1 MRIPHVYFICIFT
14 LLVFLL
20 SDAGITNPDISALG
34 QVFAT
39 YTDDQNAE
47 SPDKVVPSFGEAEV
61 VFDAALNPFVRGKFV
76 FSIGDEGFE
85 VEEGYASFIRGL
97 PLNLS
102 AMIGKYRVPFGK
114 LNTVHPHA
122 YPFIR
127 TPHVLNPEDAGL
139 IPGEESFNELGA
151 DISTLIPLVGSWSIV
166 ASADFLQGN
175 SFHPDTSANTC
186 GFSGHLSNTFSLG
199 DKIAADIGGSIAHGV
214 NNPAEKTQT
223 TVGGIDA
230 KIKAAINPQLSL
242 TIGSEFI
249 YNHSGIADSTGLK
262 STTDHSG
269 FYAYADTRIFT
280 RYNFGVL
287 GETWKQDDG
296 TNCSIKPFA
305 GFSILEESTT
315 FRIAY
320 EYLKKHDEDPVN
332 TFEFQLLFM
341 MGPHKAHQF

>member
-1 MRIPHVYFICIFT
+1 MRIPHVYYI
-14 LLVFLL
+14 LLLAITTFHL
-20 SDAGITNPDISALG
+20 STAGITNPDISALG

-61 VFDAALNPFVRGKFV
+61 VFDAALNPFVSGKFV
-76 FSIGDEGFE
+76 FSIGEEGFE

-127 TPHVLNPEDAGL
+127 TPHILNPEDAGL

-151 DISTLIPLVGSWSIV
+151 DISTLIPIIGSWSIV

-175 SFHPDTSANTC
+175 SFHPDTSAITY
-186 GFSGHLSNTFSLG
+186 GWLGHLSNTFSLN
-199 DKIAADIGGSIAHGV
+199 DKIAADIGGSITQGM
-214 NNPAEKTQT
+214 NNPEQKTRT

-230 KIKAAINPQLSL
+230 KVKAYINPQLTL
-242 TIGSEFI
+242 TIGSEYL
-249 YNHSGIADSTGLK
+249 YNHSKMTDSTGLE
-262 STTDHSG
+262 STTGQGG

-280 RYNFGVL
+280 RYNLGVL
-287 GETWKQDDG
+287 GETWKQNDA
-296 TNCSIKPFA
+296 TNYSIKPFV
-305 GFSILEESTT
+305 GFSFLEESTT
-315 FRIAY
+315 IRFAY
-320 EYLKKHDEDPVN
+320 EYLRKSEQDPSSK
-332 TFEFQLLFM
+332 FEIQLLFM

>member
-1 MRIPHVYFICIFT
+1 MRISHLHFIAFLTLILFT
-14 LLVFLL
+14 LTV
-20 SDAGITNPDISALG
+20 AGVTNPDISALG

-39 YTDDQNAE
+39 YTDDHKSK
-47 SPDKVVPSFGEAEV
+47 SPDKVVLSFGEAEV
-61 VFDAALNPFVRGKFV
+61 VFDAALNPFVSGKFV
-76 FSIGDEGFE
+76 FSFGSDGFE

-102 AMIGKYRVPFGK
+102 AMVGKYRVPFGK

-139 IPGEESFNELGA
+139 IPGEEGFNDIGV
-151 DISTLIPLVGSWSIV
+151 DISTLIPVIGSWSIV
-166 ASADFLQGN
+166 ALADFLQGN
-175 SFHPDTSANTC
+175 SFHPDTSANTY

-199 DKIAADIGGSIAHGV
+199 DKIAADIGGSIAHGI

-230 KIKAAINPQLSL
+230 KVKASINPQLSL

-249 YNHSGIADSTGLK
+249 YNHSVIADSTGLK
-262 STTDHSG
+262 TTTDRSG

-296 TNCSIKPFA
+296 TNYSIKPFA
-305 GFSILEESTT
+305 GFSILEESTI

-320 EYLKKHDEDPVN
+320 EYLKRHDEDPVN
-332 TFEFQLLFM
+332 TLEFQLLFM

>member
-1 MRIPHVYFICIFT
+1 MRIPHVYYIISLIALT
-14 LLVFLL
+14 LQF
-20 SDAGITNPDISALG
+20 STAGITNPDISALG
-34 QVFAT
+34 QVFTT
-39 YTDDQNAE
+39 YTDDQNTE
-47 SPDKVVPSFGEAEV
+47 SPNKVVPSFGEAEV
-61 VFDAALNPFVRGKFV
+61 VFNAALNPFVSGKFV
-76 FSIGDEGFE
+76 FSIGEEGFE

-122 YPFIR
+122 YSFIR

-139 IPGEESFNELGA
+139 LPGEEGFNDIGV
-151 DISTLIPLVGSWSIV
+151 DISTLIPVIGNWSII
-166 ASADFLQGN
+166 ALADFLQGN
-175 SFHPDTSANTC
+175 SFHPDTSANTY
-186 GFSGHLSNTFSLG
+186 GFSGHLSNTFTLG
-199 DKIAADIGGSIAHGV
+199 DRIAADIGGSIAHGI

-223 TVGGIDA
+223 IVGGIDA
-230 KIKAAINPQLSL
+230 KVKALINPQLTL

-262 STTDHSG
+262 STTDRSG
-269 FYAYADTRIFT
+269 FYAFADTRIFT

-287 GETWKQDDG
+287 GETWNQDEG
-296 TNCSIKPFA
+296 TNYSIKPFV

-320 EYLKKHDEDPVN
+320 EYLKRHDEDPVN

>member
-1 MRIPHVYFICIFT
+1 MRIPHVYYIFSLAT
-14 LLVFLL
+14 ITSQL
-20 SDAGITNPDISALG
+20 STAGITNPDISALG

-61 VFDAALNPFVRGKFV
+61 VFDAALNPFVSGKFV

-102 AMIGKYRVPFGK
+102 AMIGKYRVSFGK

-127 TPHVLNPEDAGL
+127 TPHILNPEDAGL

-151 DISTLIPLVGSWSIV
+151 DISTLIPLIGSWSMV

-175 SFHPDTSANTC
+175 SFHPDTSANTY

-199 DKIAADIGGSIAHGV
+199 DKIAADIGGSIAHGI
-214 NNPAEKTQT
+214 NNSEGKTKT

-230 KIKAAINPQLSL
+230 KVKASFNPQLSL

-249 YNHSGIADSTGLK
+249 YNRSGIADSAGLK
-262 STTDHSG
+262 STSDRSG
-269 FYAYADTRIFT
+269 FYAYADTRVFT

-287 GETWKQDDG
+287 GETWKQ
-296 TNCSIKPFA
+296 NCGNNYSIKPFA

-315 FRIAY
+315 LRIAY
-320 EYLKKHDEDPVN
+320 EYLKRHDEDPIN